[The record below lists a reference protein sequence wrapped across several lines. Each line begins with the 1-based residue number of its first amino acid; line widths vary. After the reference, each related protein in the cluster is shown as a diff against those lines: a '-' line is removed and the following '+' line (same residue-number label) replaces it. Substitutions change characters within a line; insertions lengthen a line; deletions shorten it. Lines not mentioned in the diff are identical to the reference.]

1 MQYTEVYI
9 KLKYISPFADIVIA
23 MLNEIGFES
32 YHEETDGVKAYIQT
46 SYLNWNILDDVLD
59 EISELTE
66 LSVNINEVKQENWN
80 AEWERNYR
88 PVIINDQCVIRA
100 PFHDAFPDMGMDI
113 IIMPKMSFGTGH
125 HATTELMI
133 NEMLLLDFTEASVLD
148 MGSGTGVLSILAS
161 KLGAEHLVGI
171 DIDNWAF
178 ENAKDNAVLNNIVN
192 VKFIH
197 GDVKHIY
204 QGRYDFILAN
214 INRNIILSDLD
225 IYVGAMNDAANIIM
239 SGFLEDDIPL
249 ILDKTKQ
256 LGLEIVA
263 SKNKEKWQ
271 MIRLRK
277 G

>member
-46 SYLNWNILDDVLD
+46 SYLIRNILDDVLD